1 MVDDRRTY
9 EDMKLKDMPRLLKN
23 LLCTMSYEVCSPITS
38 QPMNIVEVDVA
49 VDYNGYLVDA
59 VVVERMALIVASV
72 VVVVLLLAAATVD
85 NEAGEVAFADMTE
98 VDGRVMA
105 PPRLRL
111 GTPSGKVT
119 PLFATMLVQPTQDE
133 GAPSE
138 RPSEVQPT
146 PSHAPTNE
154 VPYEPQTDS
163 SPAHTSEVHIE
174 QQTDP
179 SPRPSPSTIIPG

>member
-9 EDMKLKDMPRLLKN
+9 EDMKLKDMPRLLKT

-85 NEAGEVAFADMTE
+85 NEAGEAKGVVIKTSQADMTE
-98 VDGRVMA
+98 VVGRVMA
-105 PPRLRL
+105 LPRLRL
-111 GTPSGKVT
+111 GTPSGNMNLKAVDKQKCHSNI
-119 PLFATMLVQPTQDE
+119 L
-133 GAPSE
+133 
-138 RPSEVQPT
+138 
-146 PSHAPTNE
+146 
-154 VPYEPQTDS
+154 
-163 SPAHTSEVHIE
+163 
-174 QQTDP
+174 
-179 SPRPSPSTIIPG
+179 